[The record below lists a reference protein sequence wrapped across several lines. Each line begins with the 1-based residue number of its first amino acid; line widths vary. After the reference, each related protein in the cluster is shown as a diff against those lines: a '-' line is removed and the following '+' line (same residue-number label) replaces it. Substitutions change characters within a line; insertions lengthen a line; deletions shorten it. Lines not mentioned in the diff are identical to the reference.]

1 MIWILAAQLSLP
13 LALGVPYSDVR
24 SVFSADDYPAYLQQA
39 GQSGTVYTRTTI
51 RPDASIQSCTIERS
65 SGDPKLDAYTCA
77 IIVKRAKFA
86 PAKWTDGSPVYGV
99 IRVPVSWVISNG
111 SNGVPSQEDMLRATM
126 PDLELSVNH
135 LPKGAH
141 SIAAVSLEIAA
152 DENGRPVTCVEWP
165 PPKKAREPRFPELVP
180 IACQQAIA
188 NLTVIPPVDASAESV
203 RSVQSVSVHF
213 KIDH

>member
-1 MIWILAAQLSLP
+1 MIWFLAAQLSLP
-13 LALGVPYSDVR
+13 SAVGVPYSDVR

-39 GQSGTVYTRTTI
+39 GQSGIVYTRTTV
-51 RPDASIQSCTIERS
+51 RPDASIQSCTVERT

-77 IIVKRAKFA
+77 IIVKRAKFV

-111 SNGVPSQEDMLRATM
+111 FPSQEDLLRATT

-152 DENGRPVTCVEWP
+152 DENGRPVTCVEWA
-165 PPKKAREPRFPELVP
+165 PPKNARGPRFPELVP
-180 IACQQAIA
+180 IACQEVMTG
-188 NLTVIPPVDASAESV
+188 LTVSPPLDASANPV
-203 RSVQSVSVHF
+203 RSIQSVSVHF
-213 KIDH
+213 KTDH

>member
-24 SVFSADDYPAYLQQA
+24 AVFSADDYPAYLQQA
-39 GQSGTVYTRTTI
+39 GQSGTVFTRTTV
-51 RPDASIQSCTIERS
+51 RPDASIQNCTAEWS
-65 SGDPKLDAYTCA
+65 SGDPELDAYTCA

-86 PAKWTDGSPVYGV
+86 PAKWTDGTPVYGV
-99 IRVPVSWVISNG
+99 IRVPVSWVIGPRS
-111 SNGVPSQEDMLRATM
+111 EATV

-135 LPKGAH
+135 LPKRAR

-152 DENGRPVTCVEWP
+152 DENGRPVTCVEWAR
-165 PPKKAREPRFPELVP
+165 PKNTRGRDFPELVP
-180 IACQQAIA
+180 IACQQVMAA
-188 NLTVIPPVDASAESV
+188 LTVIPPVDASAKPV
-203 RSVQSVSVHF
+203 RSVQSVLVNF